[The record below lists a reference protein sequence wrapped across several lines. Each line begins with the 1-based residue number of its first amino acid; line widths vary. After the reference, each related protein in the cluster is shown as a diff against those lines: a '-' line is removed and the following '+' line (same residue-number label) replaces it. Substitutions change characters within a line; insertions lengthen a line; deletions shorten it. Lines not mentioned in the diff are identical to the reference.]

1 MLNMTYVP
9 RHLFRTQSIN
19 DCTGGIERVALVVL
33 AAEILEDGG
42 GEMGGAD
49 GVDAAGGVSWDA
61 GGTIGVSDG
70 CCCGGGDGGDGDT
83 FGQMGGVDGGDAAGG
98 VSWDADGPRAAPSE
112 AIAALSSNALTT
124 SEMTSHTGRFAE
136 TSSLTDSTELERTRI
151 GLGIAGAWTM
161 SLKSA
166 S

>member
-1 MLNMTYVP
+1 MTYVP

-42 GEMGGAD
+42 GE
-49 GVDAAGGVSWDA
+49 
-61 GGTIGVSDG
+61 
-70 CCCGGGDGGDGDT
+70 
-83 FGQMGGVDGGDAAGG
+83 MGGVDGGDAAGG

-161 SLKSA
+161 SCGEVA
-166 S
+166 V